1 MNSYFNA
8 PENVS
13 IVEDFT
19 LLQLPAQ
26 HIPYVKL
33 VLIVYIYNL
42 SRTVTYLAVM
52 NTDKLVE
59 MTQWVG
65 KSKYNTHTV
74 SLIVTWL

>member
-13 IVEDFT
+13 IIGDFT

-59 MTQWVG
+59 MTQ
-65 KSKYNTHTV
+65 
-74 SLIVTWL
+74 